1 VKKSLPGLLAFVL
14 SLALAGLSMAA
25 EGGADKNL
33 PYPEIPRISKEE
45 LRTMIGNPD
54 VVIVDCR
61 VEEQWKS
68 SDQKLP
74 GAVYENPLQVKSWAE
89 KYAKDKTII
98 IY

>member
-1 VKKSLPGLLAFVL
+1 MKKSLLALLAFVL
-14 SLALAGLSMAA
+14 SLALVGPTMAA
-25 EGGADKNL
+25 AGVDDKNL

-45 LRTMIGNPD
+45 VRAMAGNPD

-61 VEEQWKS
+61 PEEQWKS

-74 GAVYENPLQVKSWAE
+74 GAVHEDPLHVKSWAE
-89 KYAKDKTII
+89 KYSKDKTII